1 MTCRLDLRL
10 GGWRLTPASPT
21 QSEYSLDSLC
31 KNRHDAITF
40 AHTSTCNNFN
50 NRIYSIFKLTKY
62 IYFNRYIKSRINSK
76 KKCYW
81 IQNYK
86 CKSPKSLPLII
97 FIVTAEES
105 VRHITIFFL
114 LQHYSHIHYILFKD
128 IYFMHLIIV
137 RGNSL
142 KICNKKIFAAIYT
155 CEMIKPNHTFLKN
168 IPVYMYLYSNSQ
180 NNNFSYQQLNNNSS
194 RNIHLTATC
203 IVYRIYSSWN
213 HNILINIHFFLDLCC
228 LCHVTHTSTSSS
240 SVSYRARVTRRLVA
254 TSSFSRWLLT
264 FSCLLLFF
272 CRALNR
278 DPPSVSA
285 YSRKWRYMV
294 KVKVRKLAK
303 GVIFLL
309 YM

>member
-1 MTCRLDLRL
+1 M
-10 GGWRLTPASPT
+10 
-21 QSEYSLDSLC
+21 
-31 KNRHDAITF
+31 
-40 AHTSTCNNFN
+40 
-50 NRIYSIFKLTKY
+50 
-62 IYFNRYIKSRINSK
+62 
-76 KKCYW
+76 
-81 IQNYK
+81 
-86 CKSPKSLPLII
+86 
-97 FIVTAEES
+97 
-105 VRHITIFFL
+105 
-114 LQHYSHIHYILFKD
+114 
-128 IYFMHLIIV
+128 
-137 RGNSL
+137 
-142 KICNKKIFAAIYT
+142 KICNKKIFAAIFT

-180 NNNFSYQQLNNNSS
+180 INNFSYQQLNNNSS
-194 RNIHLTATC
+194 RNIHLTA
-203 IVYRIYSSWN
+203 IIYRIYSSWN